1 MTTATTNVLSQGN
14 SSPIALPT
22 LLSLVTAL
30 FGLNL
35 RESLNAESSTDQGD
49 AAYHYGL

>member
-1 MTTATTNVLSQGN
+1 MTTATTSFSAQDNA
-14 SSPIALPT
+14 SSIAAPT

-35 RESLNAESSTDQGD
+35 RETLNAESTADQGD
-49 AAYHYGL
+49 AAYHYGM

>member
-1 MTTATTNVLSQGN
+1 MTTATTSFSSQAATP
-14 SSPIALPT
+14 PIVAPT

-35 RESLNAESSTDQGD
+35 RESLNAESTTDQGD
-49 AAYHYGL
+49 AAYHYGM

>member
-1 MTTATTNVLSQGN
+1 MTTATSNFSSHTHA
-14 SSPIALPT
+14 SPIAAPT

-35 RESLNAESSTDQGD
+35 RESLNGESRVDQSE
-49 AAYHYGL
+49 AAYHYGM